1 MKYLLSDTWLVFWR
15 YMVKSL
21 SSLPYMGVS
30 LAQPVLYLV
39 LFAPLLKSVA
49 GVPGFPS
56 GGAYNV
62 FVPGLLVQLGL
73 FGATSG
79 GWGLIAEVNAGVIE
93 RMRVTPASRLALF
106 LGRTVRDIVMLLLQA
121 AVIVVASVPF
131 GLELRVPGVVLAFVL
146 MALIALLMAS
156 TSLAVALVLRDENT
170 FGAIV
175 FGSSLPLLLLSGVL
189 LPMSLA
195 PVWLQDVSAFN
206 PLLYAVQAERALFA
220 NQVTDPSVVRGFAAV
235 GLLAVVAVVSATRSF
250 GRAVA

>member
-1 MKYLLSDTWLVFWR
+1 MKLLRETWIVFER
-15 YMVKSL
+15 YFGKSL

-49 GVPGFPS
+49 AVPGFPG

-73 FGATSG
+73 FSATSG
-79 GWGLIAEVNAGVIE
+79 GWGLIAEVKAGVIE
-93 RMRVTPASRLALF
+93 RLRVTPASRAALL
-106 LGRTVRDIVMLLLQA
+106 LGRTLRDIAMLLLQA
-121 AVIVVASVPF
+121 SLIVVAAVPF
-131 GLELRVPGVVLAFVL
+131 GLTLRLPGVLLAFVL

-156 TSLAVALVLRDENT
+156 VSHAAALLLRDENT

-175 FGSSLPLLLLSGVL
+175 FSATLPLLLLSGVL

-206 PLLYAVQAERALFA
+206 PLLYAVDAQRSLFA
-220 NQVTDPSVVRGFAAV
+220 NQVANATVLKGFVAIGSLALLSLVAA
-235 GLLAVVAVVSATRSF
+235 ARAF
-250 GRAVA
+250 GRAAA

>member
-1 MKYLLSDTWLVFWR
+1 MKLLRETWIVFER
-15 YMVKSL
+15 YFGKSL

-49 GVPGFPS
+49 AVPGFPR

-73 FGATSG
+73 FSATSG
-79 GWGLIAEVNAGVIE
+79 GWGLIAEVKAGVIE
-93 RMRVTPASRLALF
+93 RLRVTPASRAALL
-106 LGRTVRDIVMLLLQA
+106 LGRTLRDIAMLVLQA
-121 AVIVVASVPF
+121 LLIVVAAVPF
-131 GLELRVPGVVLAFVL
+131 GLTLRLPGVLLAFVL

-156 TSLAVALVLRDENT
+156 VSHAAALLLRDENT

-175 FGSSLPLLLLSGVL
+175 FSATLPLLLLSGVL

-206 PLLYAVQAERALFA
+206 PLLYAVDAQRSLFA
-220 NQVTDPSVVRGFAAV
+220 NQVANAAV
-235 GLLAVVAVVSATRSF
+235 LKGFVAVGGLALLSLVAAARAF
-250 GRAVA
+250 GRAAA

>member
-1 MKYLLSDTWLVFWR
+1 MKVFADALIVFRR
-15 YMVKSL
+15 YAAKSL
-21 SSLPYMGVS
+21 SSVAFMGVS

-39 LFAPLLKSVA
+39 LFAPMLKSVA
-49 GVPGFPS
+49 TVPGFPG

-73 FGATSG
+73 FSATSV
-79 GWGLIAEVNAGVIE
+79 GWGLIVEVRVGVIE
-93 RMRVTPASRLALF
+93 RMRVTPVSRTALL
-106 LGRTVRDIVMLLLQA
+106 LGRTFRDIAILILQA
-121 AVIVVASVPF
+121 TVIVVASIPF
-131 GLELRVPGVVLAFVL
+131 GLVVRLPGVLLAFAL

-156 TSLAVALVLRDENT
+156 VSYAVALMLPDENT

-175 FGSSLPLLLLSGVL
+175 FSASLPLLLLSGVL

-206 PLLYAVQAERALFA
+206 PLLYAVEAQRSLFA
-220 NQVTDPSVVRGFAAV
+220 NQIGDASVLKGFLAV
-235 GLLAVVAVVSATRSF
+235 GGLAIVALIAAARSF